1 MADANVN
8 TVSMTEKQ
16 KVKEITDKLEEGLK
30 ELFESEKYKN
40 YLSTMSKF
48 HNYSFNN
55 TLLIAL
61 QRPDA
66 SLVAGYQAWQKNFN
80 RHVKRG
86 EKGIRILAPAP
97 YKIKEER
104 DKLDPVT
111 GEVMLDK
118 DGTPQ
123 TEEVEVK
130 IPAFRAVSVFDV
142 SQTDGEP
149 LPELETK
156 ELLSTVEGYEDFIK
170 AVTYVAPA
178 PIGFEDIPGDSKGYF
193 NIEENRIAVQEGMS
207 ESQTLK
213 TMVHETAHSMLH
225 NKEVNREDILAPA
238 KDRNTKEIEAES
250 IAFTVCRH
258 FGIDTSE
265 YSFSYI
271 AGWSSGRDMKE
282 LKSSLDTI
290 RRTASELIT
299 GIEEQL
305 RELQRDRE
313 IMQEQSQELILAV
326 SNTER
331 SHFDIASV
339 KGMEGVELMN
349 SLLAMKDADRENVE
363 AYLESRGAWVTH
375 LGDDR
380 SEEVEE
386 FHVDYIYDTDTHAIT
401 DIKYAMEMDRKAN
414 EPIKDSDVVLKIM
427 YRENDGYEIDK
438 ITNMT
443 REQTL
448 DLAHKLAALDENEWD
463 GNIQDFMEE
472 NGAEYVPIIVKDGR
486 NSGMPEFFDIAVDL
500 KAEEVSLEKELS
512 GMEYASSIIHRLEH
526 GKGVFSPDER
536 NLIVNYGYKLDDY
549 EKTKELAE
557 VLAYRIENEPAN
569 AALTVIDAQAE
580 IDALPDGMIGLSEMH
595 EYGYTWEEML
605 PLTKETALELF
616 DRDLAVYQLHKDG
629 SEALIE
635 DKEQIT
641 GHDGIFGIEKGDWEN
656 ERELRSIQEELA
668 ESSANKEA
676 QLLYGNTDKYGIY
689 QLKDNPELR
698 YLHFEG
704 TESLK
709 KMGIIKDNYD
719 AIKPENYN
727 LIYTGELAE
736 LAEDYPMLQTQGD
749 KLEALY
755 EKFNIDHPA
764 DYKGHSLSVSDIV
777 VLHENGKNSAH
788 FVDSFGFTGLP
799 DFMRELEGVKEQEAD
814 KAEKGLTNEEKQF
827 LETDN
832 APLIAK
838 KFLAWDEI
846 EDLGYR
852 FFEDGYIDK
861 FKPSEKALYGDGMV
875 PEPKIYD
882 LARRMQGGEDIREE
896 LAKALIGGHERVIE
910 ADENDDVAV
919 LFGRDAVTV
928 TFGNAEKQISY
939 EEMGTAFL
947 GLMES
952 EYKDIEQA
960 RAAEEQEEEIAES
973 ATSGHN
979 VQRLETQQTAMEQSE
994 PEQIQAGQAE
1004 AQKSYPAVY
1013 GHTLSYAM
1021 EHGEVDKYSDS
1032 RKLDRECRE
1041 AIEGTI
1047 RQNFD
1052 GMHLK
1057 HDIVK
1062 PLAEQYGSERMA
1074 FVLASTI
1081 QQESWDGRFSVDN
1094 KAWAS
1099 EFYIPE
1105 NIVHGIDMN
1114 RELIVSSHPAV
1125 LDGFIDMFRSEV
1137 LEKEKE
1143 LSIGQ
1148 EKMTSG
1154 HDVQKLETEQTA
1166 MEQSEPEKPAT
1177 PEFENMEDGDEI
1189 IDLGDETEQVLAE
1202 MKQSLEGRQDTS
1214 GHNVQKLETESKKEA
1229 ETELAFQIADRFISI
1244 QETDGGYDYSIM
1256 GADYKEIDGGVY
1268 DNPDVSIREALNN
1281 IVEDLKENPFDN
1293 GARGNISE
1301 NDELIPIDY
1310 DGLMEKVEAADHI
1323 EPQAQGNVVENFKA
1337 KTNELFHEISE
1348 MNPAEIEETVK
1359 CHVQAQL
1366 DEHGIDAEIVDVAV
1380 VGSRCRGLEREGSD
1394 LDVAVE
1400 LSTNE
1405 REDVLFDT
1413 FNGDGLHIGGV
1424 KVDINP
1430 ITAQRTGSLE
1440 TYLPQVED
1448 YLEGVREAR
1457 EKEPVSIFNI
1467 RMNDEERW
1475 FKNTSGLDAEG
1486 LCKAYAECDKPFVE
1500 MGKYGERIEAADHA
1514 SIEQGDRLD
1523 FSLEFNEET
1532 DQITIFDGE
1541 NFAYKGLRETLF
1553 PEQAEP
1559 EVTLTVAE
1567 CGEFHTMG
1575 EFYENIPTVEE
1586 AIAIWKQ
1593 IPPDR
1598 MNGIPAIGINIH
1610 TPGTE
1615 AFEDVGIDILLGKRI
1630 DLDILEYI
1638 PDIKDSPQAME
1649 VIAELVAK
1657 LPEMEI
1663 DGHMGEEFEAKVW
1676 EKRMPGL
1683 TPPEQLAVELDRFTY
1698 DYDAALYHDN
1708 SQNMTENVSELADAL
1723 KQRDTHDIALWLA
1736 EIAADG
1742 TEPEERKRAME
1753 LLEKLAEY
1761 KPLAKI
1767 EEMEEQNYNMVDNVL
1782 NNGAGEKA
1790 RKEENKKG
1798 QECPAARTSLKAR
1811 LAEKKALVSGQ
1822 GKDHEAQE
1830 NIKNNQ
1836 REM

>member
-1 MADANVN
+1 MADIK
-8 TVSMTEKQ
+8 TEKQ

-30 ELFESEKYKN
+30 ELFESEKYKK

-118 DGTPQ
+118 DGMPQ

-142 SQTDGEP
+142 AQTEGEP
-149 LPELETK
+149 LPELEAK

-170 AVTYVAPA
+170 AVTYVAPV
-178 PIGFEDIPGDSKGYF
+178 PIGFEDIPGASKGYF
-193 NIEENRIAVQEGMS
+193 NIGENRIAVQEGMS

-238 KDRNTKEIEAES
+238 KDRNSKEVEAES
-250 IAFTVCRH
+250 IAFTVCNH
-258 FGIDTSE
+258 FGIDTSD
-265 YSFSYI
+265 YSFGYI
-271 AGWSSGRDMKE
+271 AGWSSGKDMKE

-305 RELQRDRE
+305 KELQRDRE
-313 IMQEQSQELILAV
+313 IMQEQSQEFILAI

-331 SHFDIASV
+331 SHFDIAGV
-339 KGMEGVELMN
+339 KGMEGAELMG

-386 FHVDYIYDTDTHAIT
+386 FHVDYIYDTDTYAIT
-401 DIKYAMEMDRKAN
+401 DVKYAMEMDRKAN
-414 EPIKDSDVVLKIM
+414 EPVKDSDVVLKIM
-427 YRENDGYEIDK
+427 YGENDGYEIDK

-443 REQTL
+443 REQAI
-448 DLAHKLAALDENEWD
+448 DLAYKLAALDGNEWD

-472 NGAEYVPIIVKDGR
+472 NGAEYVPVIVKDGR

-500 KAEEVSLEKELS
+500 KAEEVTLEEELS
-512 GMEYASSIIHRLEH
+512 GMEYAASIIHRLEH

-549 EKTKELAE
+549 EKTKELADM
-557 VLAYRIENEPAN
+557 LAYRIENESAN

-595 EYGYTWEEML
+595 GYGYTWEEML

-616 DRDLAVYQLHKDG
+616 DSDLAVYQLHKDG
-629 SEALIE
+629 SETLIE
-635 DKEQIT
+635 DKEQIM
-641 GHDGIFGIEKGDWEN
+641 GHEGIFGIEKSDWEN
-656 ERELRSIQEELA
+656 ERELRSMQAELA
-668 ESSANKEA
+668 ESGANREA
-676 QLLYGNTDKYGIY
+676 QLLYGDTGKYGIY

-698 YLHFEG
+698 DFHFAG
-704 TESLK
+704 TAELLK
-709 KMGIIKDNYD
+709 RGILSDDFKEIQ
-719 AIKPENYN
+719 PENYN
-727 LIYTGELAE
+727 LVYAGELS
-736 LAEDYPMLQTQGD
+736 DIQGQSQGE
-749 KLEALY
+749 KLNALF

-777 VLHENGKNSAH
+777 VLHENGENSAH
-788 FVDSFGFTGLP
+788 FVDSFGFTELP
-799 DFMRELEGVKEQEAD
+799 DFVRGLEGVKEQEAD

-838 KFLAWDEI
+838 NFLAWDEI

-861 FKPSEKALYGDGMV
+861 FKPVEKALFGDGLV
-875 PEPKIYD
+875 SDDTIHD
-882 LARRMQGGEDIREE
+882 IARRMQGGEDIREE

-910 ADENDDVAV
+910 ADENDGVAV

-952 EYKDIEQA
+952 EYKKIEQA
-960 RAAEEQEEEIAES
+960 RAAEEQEEKIAES
-973 ATSGHN
+973 VTSGHN
-979 VQRLETQQTAMEQSE
+979 VNLSARQKDLKLETEQSE
-994 PEQIQAGQAE
+994 PEQIQAGQPE

-1143 LSIGQ
+1143 LSAGQ

-1214 GHNVQKLETESKKEA
+1214 GHNVQKLETE
-1229 ETELAFQIADRFISI
+1229 LAFQIADCFISI

-1268 DNPDVSIREALNN
+1268 DNPNVSIREALND
-1281 IVEDLKENPFDN
+1281 IVEDLKDNPFDN
-1293 GARGNISE
+1293 GARGNISDK
-1301 NDELIPIDY
+1301 DELIPIDY

-1323 EPQAQGNVVENFKA
+1323 EPQTQGNAVQNFKA

-1348 MNPAEIEETVK
+1348 MNPAEIEEAVK
-1359 CHVQAQL
+1359 RHVQAKI
-1366 DEHGIDAEIVDVAV
+1366 DEYVIQAEIIDVAV

-1405 REDVLFDT
+1405 REDDLFNA
-1413 FNGDGLHIGGV
+1413 FNNCDGISIGGI

-1430 ITAQRTGSLE
+1430 ITAQRTGTLE
-1440 TYLPQVED
+1440 NYLPQVED
-1448 YLEGVREAR
+1448 YLEAVREAR

-1514 SIEQGDRLD
+1514 YIEQGDRLD
-1523 FSLEFNEET
+1523 FSIEFNEET

-1541 NFAYKGLRETLF
+1541 NFEYKGLRETLF
-1553 PEQAEP
+1553 SEQAEP

-1586 AIAIWKQ
+1586 AVTIWKQ
-1593 IPPDR
+1593 IPPER

-1615 AFEDVGIDILLGKRI
+1615 VFEDVGADILSGKRI
-1630 DLDILEYI
+1630 DLDILEFI
-1638 PDIKDSPQAME
+1638 PDIKNSPQAME

-1663 DGHMGEEFEAKVW
+1663 DGNMGEEFEAKVW
-1676 EKRMPGL
+1676 EKRMPDL
-1683 TPPEQLAVELDRFTY
+1683 TPAEQLAVELDRFTY
-1698 DYDAALYHDN
+1698 DYDAAAYHDN
-1708 SQNMTENVSELADAL
+1708 SQSMTENVSELADAL
-1723 KQRDTHDIALWLA
+1723 NQRDTHDIALWLA
-1736 EIAADG
+1736 DIAADG
-1742 TEPEERKRAME
+1742 TVPEESKRAME

-1790 RKEENKKG
+1790 GREENKKE
-1798 QECPAARTSLKAR
+1798 QERPAAKASLKAR

-1822 GKDHEAQE
+1822 GKDHETQE
-1830 NIKNNQ
+1830 NIKKNQ